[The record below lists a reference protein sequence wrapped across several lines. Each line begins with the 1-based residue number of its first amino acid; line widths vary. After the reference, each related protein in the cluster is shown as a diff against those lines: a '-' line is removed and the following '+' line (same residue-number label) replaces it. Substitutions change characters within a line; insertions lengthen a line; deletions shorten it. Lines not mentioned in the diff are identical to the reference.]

1 MEGWGEVAEGGV
13 VAVGS
18 EGVVVVVVVMVAVVA
33 RRPRCLF
40 LESSNDHTRG
50 HTSCGIAPHH
60 SHTQRPLHR
69 HRRSGSRVRRR
80 TITNPNKYSAHAG
93 FLHGEVK
100 PWPGEGKVELRTYIS
115 KLYAPW
121 LRTLLFFIS
130 FTCIYSS
137 VISLVISYRE

>member
-1 MEGWGEVAEGGV
+1 M

-100 PWPGEGKVELRTYIS
+100 PTGQGGTQNIYIETLRTMVTHAAFFH
-115 KLYAPW
+115 KLYMY
-121 LRTLLFFIS
+121 I
-130 FTCIYSS
+130 
-137 VISLVISYRE
+137 